1 MTDTTSPLT
10 KEYPK
15 QDWVR
20 GLSKRDRKEYEK
32 VRAADI
38 ERDTEGILGVLA
50 SIPGF
55 DAVPEQALREGVA
68 WIAARNRDAYEE
80 GVQVGRD
87 ANEEDLQRENDE
99 LRRYKYHAQEA
110 VAS

>member
-20 GLSKRDRKEYEK
+20 GLSKRDRKENEK

-55 DAVPEQALREGVA
+55 RYSTQNTRQPRRARCVSAASAPRVLRASKWSTVPPRG
-68 WIAARNRDAYEE
+68 
-80 GVQVGRD
+80 G
-87 ANEEDLQRENDE
+87 
-99 LRRYKYHAQEA
+99 
-110 VAS
+110 AS